1 MERRLFWPLLDKAQ
15 SLVPKESVNQKVDL
29 IAKGVKNSQISEKA
43 PTL

>member
-1 MERRLFWPLLDKAQ
+1 MGRRLFWPLLDKAQ
-15 SLVPKESVNQKVDL
+15 SLVPTESVNQKVDL